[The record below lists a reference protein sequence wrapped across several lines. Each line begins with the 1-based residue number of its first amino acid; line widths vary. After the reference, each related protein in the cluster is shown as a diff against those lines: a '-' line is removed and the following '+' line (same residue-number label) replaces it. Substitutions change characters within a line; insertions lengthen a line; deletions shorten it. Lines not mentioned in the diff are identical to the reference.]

1 MPGFLLLSFGM
12 FQKRFF
18 MANVNEIAAKYG
30 HEVQQNDVVAKKVPG
45 SINADAYKMAEQRR
59 KDAENIARQILK
71 LISSHKVLKTVN
83 YAHAGDMGRVLDVV
97 KNALGE
103 ISWLKK

>member
-1 MPGFLLLSFGM
+1 MNLKEI
-12 FQKRFF
+12 QK
-18 MANVNEIAAKYG
+18 KYG
-30 HEVQQNDVVAKKVPG
+30 HKVQQNDAVAKKVPG
-45 SINADAYKMAEQRR
+45 SINADAYKMTEQRR

-71 LISSHKVLKTVN
+71 LISSHKVQKTVN
-83 YAHAGDMGRVLDVV
+83 YANAGDMGRVLDVV